1 MPTAL
6 VTGAA
11 GFIGSNLADALLE
24 RGYDVRGVDNF
35 LTGREQ
41 NLSPLRTDDDF
52 TFYEGDIRDAEA
64 MSQVMQGVDYVFH
77 QAAVPS
83 VPRSVEDPVTTTE
96 ANCTGT
102 AIVLNAAREAGVNTV
117 VVASSSSVYGS
128 TEQLPKVETM
138 ECQPESPYAL
148 SKYYTEKLAIQSSDL
163 YDINTVALRYFNIFG
178 PRQDPNGEYA
188 AVIPKF
194 IERMLN
200 GEQPVIYGDGE
211 QSRDFTFIDNAVQAN
226 ILAAESDV
234 TGEAFNVGCGGRET
248 INELVE
254 TLNDLL
260 GTDVTPQ
267 YDEPRPGDIRHS
279 HADISK
285 ARNLL
290 GYDSEVDFT
299 RGLQRTI
306 DFYRDTKSAENL
318 G

>member
-6 VTGAA
+6 VTGVA
-11 GFIGSNLADALLE
+11 GFIGSNLADALLD
-24 RGYDVRGVDNF
+24 RDYDVRGVDNF

-41 NLSPLRTDDDF
+41 NLSTLRTADDF
-52 TFYEGDIRDAEA
+52 SFYEGDIRDAEVIGN
-64 MSQVMQGVDYVFH
+64 VMQEVDYVFH

-83 VPRSVEDPVTTTE
+83 VPRSVEDPITTTD

-102 AIVLNAAREAGVNTV
+102 ATVLNAAREAGVDTV

-138 ECQPESPYAL
+138 ECRPESPYAL
-148 SKYYTEKLAIQSSDL
+148 SKYYTEKLAIQFSEL
-163 YDINTVALRYFNIFG
+163 YDINTAALRYFNIFG

-194 IERMLN
+194 IELMLD

-234 TGEAFNVGCGGRET
+234 TGEVFNVGCGGRKT
-248 INELVE
+248 VNELVE

-260 GTDVTPQ
+260 GTDVDSQ
-267 YDEPRPGDIRHS
+267 YADPRPGDVKHS
-279 HADISK
+279 HAGISK
-285 ARNLL
+285 AQELL
-290 GYDSEVDFT
+290 GYKPNVDFT
-299 RGLQRTI
+299 EGLERTI
-306 DFYRDTKSAENL
+306 EFYQDE
-318 G
+318 